1 MRLLLPLWPPPADHP
16 PQRIIVTN
24 LIEDLL
30 AERATVRSPTGA
42 TLGPDRFLDVRYL
55 TVLAQDRPLRD
66 VGPRAR
72 RWLKLHPPAAV
83 TIALTLPANAYLQ
96 TGIVLDPAMW
106 AAPLGDGVR
115 FIATITPAG
124 GPETTLFDL
133 PNHPRA
139 QGEHRR
145 WIDVV
150 ADLRPWAGQQ
160 VQLTLRTEGRQ
171 DPANDWA
178 GWGEPVIVQLDPLTG
193 ARLLQSSTRIQE
205 VTYRP

>member
-1 MRLLLPLWPPPADHP
+1 MPTCRPASSS
-16 PQRIIVTN
+16 I
-24 LIEDLL
+24 
-30 AERATVRSPTGA
+30 
-42 TLGPDRFLDVRYL
+42 
-55 TVLAQDRPLRD
+55 RPC
-66 VGPRAR
+66 G
-72 RWLKLHPPAAV
+72 
-83 TIALTLPANAYLQ
+83 T
-96 TGIVLDPAMW
+96 
-106 AAPLGDGVR
+106 APLGDGVR

-160 VQLTLRTEGRQ
+160 VRLTLRTEGRQ

-205 VTYRP
+205 RHLSPLTAHRPSCNSE